1 MLTASSLLI
10 GLMIAAVLGGASTA
24 WLWFVQRKRTESA
37 AGLKLL
43 SAMRWREFS
52 RLVTEA
58 LRGRGFEEEAVE
70 DAAERG
76 QQSDLR
82 LQREGRTWMLTCK
95 QGGNHKITPA
105 TVAEMLDTVRFHGA
119 AGGLIATTGTI
130 EPAAR
135 KAAGGNI
142 QLIDGASLWPLVKP
156 QLANSVR
163 DELYQQSRAGALRTS
178 VLACVAALV
187 VGFGLAWALPGA
199 DDNSDATSVA
209 TPARPARK
217 ASPGTSEPAVA
228 LAPAP
233 VSEDE
238 QRNEVIR
245 VAATLPG
252 VERALWT
259 TRSTLMVYLIDETAD
274 PVDDI
279 CTVLER
285 YENLRTSRLHLQP
298 PAGSTRPARFL
309 QCRTN

>member
-24 WLWFVQRKRTESA
+24 WLWLVQRRQAESA

-58 LRGRGFEEEAVE
+58 LRGRGFEEETVE

-82 LQREGRTWMLTCK
+82 LQREGRTWMLACK
-95 QGGNHKITPA
+95 QGSSHKITPA
-105 TVAEMLDTVRFHGA
+105 AVAEMLDTVRFHGA
-119 AGGLIATTGTI
+119 TGGLIATTGTI

-142 QLIDGASLWPLVKP
+142 ELIDGATLWPLVEP
-156 QLANSVR
+156 QLAHSVR
-163 DELYQQSRAGALRTS
+163 DELHQQSRSAALRGS
-178 VLACVAALV
+178 VLACVAALAL
-187 VGFGLAWALPGA
+187 GLGVAWALPET
-199 DDNSDATSVA
+199 DSSNDAAPPAAQSKRGTK
-209 TPARPARK
+209 TPAPA
-217 ASPGTSEPAVA
+217 SEPAVE

-259 TRSTLMVYLIDETAD
+259 TRSTLMVYLVDETAD

-279 CTVLER
+279 CMVLER
-285 YENLRTSRLHLQP
+285 YDNLRTSRLHLQP
-298 PAGSTRPARFL
+298 PTGSTRPARFL